1 MTANPNWHIDPELL
15 AGYVTGGLG
24 RVRSASVETHLV
36 ACASCRAA
44 MAPLITTDRLDS
56 NLAAITERV
65 DRPRRHLVERL
76 LERVGVPEHV
86 TRVLAV
92 APTERGT
99 WLAGI
104 VVALLVAVAADLFSG
119 SPVTVFAF
127 LVAAPLLPLVG
138 VTAAVTFRQD
148 PLHELVAA
156 VPMSALKLF
165 MMRALVVL
173 APTIAVAA
181 GASML
186 VPEQGW
192 EPVLWL
198 LPSFGLMAATLAL
211 GSWFPVRAVAWTL
224 GGAWVL
230 AATLWVRGTPSADL
244 VGSYAAFRPG
254 GQLGWLALSLLAGFV
269 VVLRR
274 DSFDFVDLGR
284 TS

>member
-1 MTANPNWHIDPELL
+1 MTANPSWHIDPELL
-15 AGYVTGGLG
+15 AGYVTGASG
-24 RVRSASVETHLV
+24 RASRASVESHLV
-36 ACASCRAA
+36 TCASCRAA
-44 MAPLITTDRLDS
+44 MAPLIATDRLDR
-56 NLAAITERV
+56 NLAAIADRV
-65 DRPRRHLVERL
+65 DRPRLHLVERL

-92 APTERGT
+92 TPTERGA
-99 WLAGI
+99 WLAGML
-104 VVALLVAVAADLFSG
+104 VALLVAVTADLFSA
-119 SPVTVFAF
+119 SEVTVFAF

-148 PLHELVAA
+148 PLRELVAA
-156 VPMSALKLF
+156 VPTPVFKLF

-186 VPEQGW
+186 VPGQGW

-198 LPSFGLMAATLAL
+198 LPSFGLIVATLAL
-211 GSWFPVRAVAWTL
+211 GSWFPVWAVAWTL

-230 AATLWVRGTPSADL
+230 AAAVWVRGAPSADL
-244 VGSYAAFRPG
+244 VGSYAAFRPA
-254 GQLGWLALSLLAGFV
+254 GQLVLLALSLLAGFV
-269 VVLRR
+269 VVVRR
-274 DSFDFVDLGR
+274 DSFDLVDLGR

>member
-1 MTANPNWHIDPELL
+1 MIANPNWHIEPELL
-15 AGYVTGGLG
+15 AGYVTGELG
-24 RVRSASVETHLV
+24 RVRTASVETHLV
-36 ACASCRAA
+36 TCASCRAA
-44 MAPLITTDRLDS
+44 MAPLIATDRLDA

-76 LERVGVPEHV
+76 MERVGVPDHV

-92 APTERGT
+92 TPTERGA
-99 WLAGI
+99 WLAGML
-104 VVALLVAVAADLFSG
+104 AAMLVAVAADLFSG
-119 SPVTVFAF
+119 SEVTVFAF

-138 VTAAVTFRQD
+138 VTAAVTFHQD
-148 PLHELVAA
+148 PLGELVST
-156 VPMSALKLF
+156 VPMPVFKLF
-165 MMRALVVL
+165 MMRSLVVL
-173 APTIAVAA
+173 APTIVVAA

-186 VPEQGW
+186 VPGQGW

-198 LPSFGLMAATLAL
+198 LPSFGLIAATLAL
-211 GSWFPVRAVAWTL
+211 GSWFQLRAVAGTL

-230 AATLWVRGTPSADL
+230 AATLWVQAAPTADL

-254 GQLGWLALSLLAGFV
+254 GQLVLLALSLLAGFV